1 MTISPIDIELAHL
14 QLATKRAADSMASG
28 PTGLKIVSETKQ
40 ISQPRTRILA
50 IIRRDR
56 LAEI

>member
-1 MTISPIDIELAHL
+1 MTTILTIDKVGLSAM
-14 QLATKRAADSMASG
+14 QRAADNMASG
-28 PTGLKIVSETKQ
+28 PTGLKIVSESKQ
-40 ISQPRTRILA
+40 NSQPRTRILA

>member
-1 MTISPIDIELAHL
+1 MTTILTIERVGLPAM
-14 QLATKRAADSMASG
+14 QRAADSMASG
-28 PTGLKIVSETKQ
+28 PTGLKIVSESKQ
-40 ISQPRTRILA
+40 KSQPRTRILA